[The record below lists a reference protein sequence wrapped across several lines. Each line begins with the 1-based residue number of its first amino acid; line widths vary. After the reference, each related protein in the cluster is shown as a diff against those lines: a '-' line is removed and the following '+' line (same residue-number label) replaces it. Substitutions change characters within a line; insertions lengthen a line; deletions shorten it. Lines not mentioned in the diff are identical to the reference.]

1 MYDCRVLHARGLL
14 TGADASLAVGLWL
27 GVGQSDNVSHSL
39 VLAVAG
45 ARWGE
50 MELHVVL

>member
-39 VLAVAG
+39 VLAVAC
-45 ARWGE
+45 WGE